1 MSTSHPLGQWKIS
14 HQDHIERF
22 EQLRDLYEAETHLLE
37 TLPRMAEAAANDS
50 DASLRQSF
58 LACLE
63 ETKEHLR
70 QLEELFD
77 YLEGRIA
84 AQSRVLGHSLQL
96 HHADCYAA

>member
-22 EQLRDLYEAETHLLE
+22 EQLRDLYEAEAHLLE
-37 TLPRMAEAAANDS
+37 TLPRMAEAADG
-50 DASLRQSF
+50 DTSLRQSF

-70 QLEELFD
+70 ELEELFS
-77 YLEGRIA
+77 YLEERIA
-84 AQSRVLGHSLQL
+84 AQGRVLSTSLHL
-96 HHADCYAA
+96 RHADCYAA